1 MVASCGQSVLQI
13 RRLARVL
20 ITGGLRWKSVNLGDS
35 RCFDLD
41 YAVYYRFVRMISKEL
56 KVYAR
61 PTSGQFDFERPLP

>member
-1 MVASCGQSVLQI
+1 MVASCGQSVFRI
-13 RRLARVL
+13 RWMARAL
-20 ITGGLRWKSVNLGDS
+20 ITGGWRWKRENLRDS
-35 RCFDLD
+35 RRFDLD